1 MLRFP
6 LLGRFP
12 FAYAT
17 LVSMVL
23 CFGLST
29 ALVACKKPDSEADKQ
44 LDSVAISLGNEDVLQ
59 LGTSEHG
66 TGPVISGS
74 LQPEVRADLRAEVA
88 AMVIKVHKEN
98 GELVRKGDLLVSLDS
113 SVLRD
118 NLNSAEESMRA
129 AAQSLDGAERQ
140 YQRIKSLQAQGMV
153 SLQGLEESE
162 IKRNSAQSEFVASKA
177 RVAAAKQQLDR
188 TEVRAPFQGVV
199 SARKASAGD
208 TAQIGKELIQVIDPS
223 SMRFEGQVS
232 ADQMNILRV
241 GQRVNFRI
249 NGVAQSGDLL
259 GSRGTIKRIDGAAN
273 PVTRQVSVIVEI
285 NAKDRPPV
293 VGLFAE
299 GVVETSTKSALMISE
314 SSLRREGDKIYAWV
328 LDGNKIVKR
337 NIQLGDR
344 DTRLGE
350 WVVNSGLVA
359 GDKILRTTSSS
370 LKDGQIYTL
379 RADTG
384 TKVGP

>member
-1 MLRFP
+1 MSRSP
-6 LLGRFP
+6 RLGRFP
-12 FAYAT
+12 LANAT
-17 LVSMVL
+17 LFSVAL
-23 CFGLST
+23 CLGLSG
-29 ALVACKKPDSEADKQ
+29 ALIACKKLDSEADKK
-44 LDSVAISLGNEDVLQ
+44 LVAVAISLGNEDILQ
-59 LGTSEHG
+59 IGTLEHG

-74 LQPEVRADLRAEVA
+74 LQPEIRADLRAEVA

-129 AAQSLDGAERQ
+129 AAQSLDSAERQ
-140 YQRIKSLQAQGMV
+140 YQRMKSLQAQGMV
-153 SLQGLEESE
+153 SVQGLEESE
-162 IKRNSAQSEFVASKA
+162 IKRNSAQSEFVATKA

-208 TAQIGKELIQVIDPS
+208 TAQIGKELIQVIDPN

-232 ADQMNILRV
+232 ADQMSNLKV

-249 NGVAQSGDLL
+249 NGVKQSGDQL
-259 GSRGTIKRIDGAAN
+259 GNRGTIKRIDGAAN

-285 NAKDRPPV
+285 NGKDRPPV

-299 GVVETSTKSALMISE
+299 GVIETSIKSALMVSE
-314 SSLRREGDKIYAWV
+314 SSIRREGDKVFAWV

-344 DTRLGE
+344 DTRLGV
-350 WVVNSGLVA
+350 WVVTSGLLA

-370 LKDGQIYTL
+370 LKDGQTFTL
-379 RADTG
+379 RADTAA
-384 TKVGP
+384 KVGQ

>member
-1 MLRFP
+1 MLRSP
-6 LLGRFP
+6 RLGRFP
-12 FAYAT
+12 FAYST
-17 LVSMVL
+17 LFSVAL
-23 CFGLST
+23 CLGLSG
-29 ALVACKKPDSEADKQ
+29 ALVACKKPNSEADQK
-44 LDSVAISLGNEDVLQ
+44 LETVAISLGNEDVLQ
-59 LGTSEHG
+59 VGTSEHG

-74 LQPEVRADLRAEVA
+74 LQPEIRADLRAEVA

-162 IKRNSAQSEFVASKA
+162 NKRNSAQSEFVASKA

-232 ADQMNILRV
+232 ADQMNSLKV

-249 NGVAQSGDLL
+249 NGVAQSGDQL

-285 NAKDRPPV
+285 AGKDRPPV

-299 GVVETSTKSALMISE
+299 GVIETSTKSALMVSE
-314 SSLRREGDKIYAWV
+314 SSLRREGDKVFAWV

-337 NIQLGDR
+337 HVQLGDR

-350 WVVNSGLVA
+350 WVVSSGLVA
-359 GDKILRTTSSS
+359 GEKILRNTSSS
-370 LKDGQIYTL
+370 LKDGQPFTL
-379 RADTG
+379 RADTAA
-384 TKVGP
+384 KVGQ

>member
-1 MLRFP
+1 MLRSP
-6 LLGRFP
+6 RLGRFP
-12 FAYAT
+12 FAYST
-17 LVSMVL
+17 LFSVALSL
-23 CFGLST
+23 GLSG
-29 ALVACKKPDSEADKQ
+29 ALVACKKPNSEADQK
-44 LDSVAISLGNEDVLQ
+44 LEAVAISLGNEDVLQ
-59 LGTSEHG
+59 VGTSEHG

-74 LQPEVRADLRAEVA
+74 LQPEIRADLRAEVA

-98 GELVRKGDLLVSLDS
+98 GELVRKGDLLVSLDN

-162 IKRNSAQSEFVASKA
+162 NKRNSAQSEFVASKA

-232 ADQMNILRV
+232 ADQMSSLKV

-249 NGVAQSGDLL
+249 NGVAQSGDQL

-285 NAKDRPPV
+285 AGKDRPPV

-299 GVVETSTKSALMISE
+299 GVIETSTKSALMVSE
-314 SSLRREGDKIYAWV
+314 SSLRREGDKVFAWV

-337 NIQLGDR
+337 HVQLGDR

-350 WVVNSGLVA
+350 WVVSSGLVA
-359 GDKILRTTSSS
+359 GEKILRNTSSS
-370 LKDGQIYTL
+370 LKDGQPFTL
-379 RADTG
+379 RADTAA
-384 TKVGP
+384 KVGQ

>member
-1 MLRFP
+1 MLRSP
-6 LLGRFP
+6 RLGRFP
-12 FAYAT
+12 FAYST
-17 LVSMVL
+17 LFSVALSL
-23 CFGLST
+23 GLSG
-29 ALVACKKPDSEADKQ
+29 ALVACKKPNSEADQK
-44 LDSVAISLGNEDVLQ
+44 LETVAISLGNEDVLQ
-59 LGTSEHG
+59 VGTSEHG

-74 LQPEVRADLRAEVA
+74 LQPEIRADLRAEVA

-98 GELVRKGDLLVSLDS
+98 GELVRKGDLLVSLDN

-162 IKRNSAQSEFVASKA
+162 NKRNSAQSEFVASKA

-232 ADQMNILRV
+232 ADQMNSLKV

-249 NGVAQSGDLL
+249 NGVAQSGDQL

-285 NAKDRPPV
+285 AGKDRPPV

-299 GVVETSTKSALMISE
+299 GVIETSTKSALMVSE
-314 SSLRREGDKIYAWV
+314 SSLRREGDKVFAWV

-337 NIQLGDR
+337 HVQLGDR

-350 WVVNSGLVA
+350 WVVSSGLVA
-359 GDKILRTTSSS
+359 GEKILRNTSSS
-370 LKDGQIYTL
+370 LKDGQPFTL
-379 RADTG
+379 RADTAA
-384 TKVGP
+384 KVGQ

>member
-1 MLRFP
+1 MLRSP
-6 LLGRFP
+6 RLGRFP
-12 FAYAT
+12 FAYST
-17 LVSMVL
+17 LFSVALSL
-23 CFGLST
+23 GLSG
-29 ALVACKKPDSEADKQ
+29 ALVACKKPNSEADQK
-44 LDSVAISLGNEDVLQ
+44 LETVAISLGNEDVLQ
-59 LGTSEHG
+59 VGTSEHG

-74 LQPEVRADLRAEVA
+74 LQPEIRADLRAEVA

-98 GELVRKGDLLVSLDS
+98 GELVRKGDLLVSLDN

-162 IKRNSAQSEFVASKA
+162 NKRNSAQSEFVASKA

-232 ADQMNILRV
+232 ADQMSSLKV

-249 NGVAQSGDLL
+249 NGVAQSGDQL

-285 NAKDRPPV
+285 AGKDRPPV

-299 GVVETSTKSALMISE
+299 GVIETSTKSALMVSE
-314 SSLRREGDKIYAWV
+314 SSLRREGDKVFAWV

-337 NIQLGDR
+337 HVQLGDR

-350 WVVNSGLVA
+350 WVVSSGLVA
-359 GDKILRTTSSS
+359 GEKILRNTSSS
-370 LKDGQIYTL
+370 LKDGQPFTL
-379 RADTG
+379 RADTAA
-384 TKVGP
+384 KVGQ

>member
-1 MLRFP
+1 MLRSP
-6 LLGRFP
+6 RLGRFP
-12 FAYAT
+12 FAYST
-17 LVSMVL
+17 LFSVALSL
-23 CFGLST
+23 GLSG
-29 ALVACKKPDSEADKQ
+29 ALVACKKPNSEADQK
-44 LDSVAISLGNEDVLQ
+44 LETVAISLGNEDVLQ
-59 LGTSEHG
+59 VGTSEHG

-74 LQPEVRADLRAEVA
+74 LQPEIRADLRAEVA

-98 GELVRKGDLLVSLDS
+98 GELVRKGDLLVSLDN

-162 IKRNSAQSEFVASKA
+162 NKRNSAQSEFVASKA

-232 ADQMNILRV
+232 ADQMSSLKV

-249 NGVAQSGDLL
+249 NGVAQSGEQL

-285 NAKDRPPV
+285 AGKDRPPV

-299 GVVETSTKSALMISE
+299 GVIETSTKSALMVSE
-314 SSLRREGDKIYAWV
+314 SSLRREGDKVFAWV

-337 NIQLGDR
+337 HVQLGDR

-350 WVVNSGLVA
+350 WVVSSGLVA
-359 GDKILRTTSSS
+359 GEKILRNTSSS
-370 LKDGQIYTL
+370 LKDGQPFTL
-379 RADTG
+379 RADTAA
-384 TKVGP
+384 KVGQ

>member
-1 MLRFP
+1 MLRSP
-6 LLGRFP
+6 RLGRFP
-12 FAYAT
+12 FAYST
-17 LVSMVL
+17 LFSVAL
-23 CFGLST
+23 CLGLSG
-29 ALVACKKPDSEADKQ
+29 ALVACKKPNSEADQK
-44 LDSVAISLGNEDVLQ
+44 LETVAISLGNEDVLQ
-59 LGTSEHG
+59 VGTSEHG

-74 LQPEVRADLRAEVA
+74 LQPEIRADLRAEVA

-162 IKRNSAQSEFVASKA
+162 NKRNSAQSEFVASKA

-232 ADQMNILRV
+232 ADQMSSLKV

-249 NGVAQSGDLL
+249 NGVAQTGDQL

-285 NAKDRPPV
+285 AGKDRPPV

-299 GVVETSTKSALMISE
+299 GVIETSTKSALMVSE
-314 SSLRREGDKIYAWV
+314 SSLRREGDKVFAWV

-337 NIQLGDR
+337 NVLLGDR

-350 WVVNSGLVA
+350 WVVSSGLVA
-359 GDKILRTTSSS
+359 GEKILRNTSSS
-370 LKDGQIYTL
+370 LKDGQPFTL
-379 RADTG
+379 RADTAA
-384 TKVGP
+384 KVGQ

>member
-1 MLRFP
+1 
-6 LLGRFP
+6 
-12 FAYAT
+12 
-17 LVSMVL
+17 
-23 CFGLST
+23 
-29 ALVACKKPDSEADKQ
+29 
-44 LDSVAISLGNEDVLQ
+44 
-59 LGTSEHG
+59 
-66 TGPVISGS
+66 
-74 LQPEVRADLRAEVA
+74 
-88 AMVIKVHKEN
+88 MVIKVHKEN

-162 IKRNSAQSEFVASKA
+162 NKRNSAQSEFVASKA

-232 ADQMNILRV
+232 ADQMNSLKV

-249 NGVAQSGDLL
+249 NGVAQSGDQL

-285 NAKDRPPV
+285 AGKDRPPV

-299 GVVETSTKSALMISE
+299 GVIETSTKSVLMVSE
-314 SSLRREGDKIYAWV
+314 NSLRREGDKVFAWV

-337 NIQLGDR
+337 NVQLGDR

-350 WVVNSGLVA
+350 WVVSSGLVA
-359 GDKILRTTSSS
+359 GEKILRNTSSS
-370 LKDGQIYTL
+370 LKDGQPFTL
-379 RADTG
+379 RADTAA
-384 TKVGP
+384 KVGQ

>member
-1 MLRFP
+1 MLRSP
-6 LLGRFP
+6 RLGRFP
-12 FAYAT
+12 FADAT
-17 LVSMVL
+17 LFSVAL
-23 CFGLST
+23 CLGLSG
-29 ALVACKKPDSEADKQ
+29 ALVACKKPNSEADQK
-44 LDSVAISLGNEDVLQ
+44 LETVAISLGNEDVLQ
-59 LGTSEHG
+59 VGTSEHG

-74 LQPEVRADLRAEVA
+74 LQPEIRADLRAEVA

-162 IKRNSAQSEFVASKA
+162 NKRNSAQSEFVASKA

-232 ADQMNILRV
+232 ADQMNSLKV

-249 NGVAQSGDLL
+249 NGVAQSGDQL

-285 NAKDRPPV
+285 AGKDRPPV

-299 GVVETSTKSALMISE
+299 GVIETSTKSVLMVSE
-314 SSLRREGDKIYAWV
+314 NSLRREGDKVFAWV

-337 NIQLGDR
+337 NVQLGDR

-350 WVVNSGLVA
+350 WVVSSGLVA
-359 GDKILRTTSSS
+359 GEKILRNTSSS
-370 LKDGQIYTL
+370 LKDGQPFTL
-379 RADTG
+379 RADTAA
-384 TKVGP
+384 KVGQ

>member
-1 MLRFP
+1 MLRSP
-6 LLGRFP
+6 RLGRFP
-12 FAYAT
+12 FAYST
-17 LVSMVL
+17 LFSVAL
-23 CFGLST
+23 CLGLSG
-29 ALVACKKPDSEADKQ
+29 ALVACKKPNSEADQK
-44 LDSVAISLGNEDVLQ
+44 LETVAISLGSEDVLQ
-59 LGTSEHG
+59 VGTSEHG

-74 LQPEVRADLRAEVA
+74 LQPEIRADLRAEVA

-162 IKRNSAQSEFVASKA
+162 NKRNSAQSEFVASKA

-232 ADQMNILRV
+232 ADQMSSLKV

-249 NGVAQSGDLL
+249 NGVAQSGDQL

-285 NAKDRPPV
+285 AGKDRPPV

-299 GVVETSTKSALMISE
+299 GVIETSTKSALMVSE
-314 SSLRREGDKIYAWV
+314 SSLRREGDKVFAWV

-337 NIQLGDR
+337 NVQLGDR

-350 WVVNSGLVA
+350 WVVSSGLVA
-359 GDKILRTTSSS
+359 GEKILRNTSSS
-370 LKDGQIYTL
+370 LKDGQPFTL
-379 RADTG
+379 RADTAA
-384 TKVGP
+384 KVGQ

>member
-1 MLRFP
+1 MSRSPSLD
-6 LLGRFP
+6 RFP
-12 FAYAT
+12 FAYST
-17 LVSMVL
+17 LFSVALSL
-23 CFGLST
+23 GLSG
-29 ALVACKKPDSEADKQ
+29 ALVACKKPNSEADQK
-44 LDSVAISLGNEDVLQ
+44 LEAVAISLGNEDVLQ
-59 LGTSEHG
+59 VGTSEHG

-74 LQPEVRADLRAEVA
+74 LQPEIRADLRAEVA

-98 GELVRKGDLLVSLDS
+98 GELVRKGDLLVSLDN

-162 IKRNSAQSEFVASKA
+162 NKRNSAQSEFVASKA

-232 ADQMNILRV
+232 ADQMSSLKV

-249 NGVAQSGDLL
+249 NGVAQSGDQL

-285 NAKDRPPV
+285 AGKDRPPV

-299 GVVETSTKSALMISE
+299 GVIETSTKSALMVSE
-314 SSLRREGDKIYAWV
+314 SSLRREGDKVFAWV

-337 NIQLGDR
+337 HVQLGDR

-350 WVVNSGLVA
+350 WVVSSGLVA
-359 GDKILRTTSSS
+359 GEKILRNTSSS
-370 LKDGQIYTL
+370 LKDGQPFTL
-379 RADTG
+379 RADTAA
-384 TKVGP
+384 KVGQ

>member
-1 MLRFP
+1 MLRSP
-6 LLGRFP
+6 RLGRFP
-12 FAYAT
+12 FAYST
-17 LVSMVL
+17 LFSVAL
-23 CFGLST
+23 CLGLSG
-29 ALVACKKPDSEADKQ
+29 ALVACKKPNSEADQK
-44 LDSVAISLGNEDVLQ
+44 LEAVAISLGNEDVLQ
-59 LGTSEHG
+59 VGTSEHG

-74 LQPEVRADLRAEVA
+74 LQPEIRADLRAEVA

-98 GELVRKGDLLVSLDS
+98 GELVRKGDLLVSLDN

-162 IKRNSAQSEFVASKA
+162 NKRNSAQSEFVASKA

-232 ADQMNILRV
+232 ADQMNSLKV

-249 NGVAQSGDLL
+249 NGVAQSGDQL

-285 NAKDRPPV
+285 AGKDRPPV

-299 GVVETSTKSALMISE
+299 GVIETSTKSALMVSE
-314 SSLRREGDKIYAWV
+314 SSLRREGDKVFAWV

-337 NIQLGDR
+337 HVQLGDR

-350 WVVNSGLVA
+350 WVVSSGLVA
-359 GDKILRTTSSS
+359 GEKILRNTSSS
-370 LKDGQIYTL
+370 LKDGQPFTL
-379 RADTG
+379 RADTAA
-384 TKVGP
+384 KVGQ

>member
-1 MLRFP
+1 MSRSP
-6 LLGRFP
+6 RLGRFP
-12 FAYAT
+12 LANAT
-17 LVSMVL
+17 LFSVAL
-23 CFGLST
+23 CLGLSG
-29 ALVACKKPDSEADKQ
+29 ALIACKKLDSEADKK
-44 LDSVAISLGNEDVLQ
+44 LVAVAISLGNEDILQ
-59 LGTSEHG
+59 IGTLEHG

-74 LQPEVRADLRAEVA
+74 LQPEIRADLRAEVA

-129 AAQSLDGAERQ
+129 AAQSLDSAERQ
-140 YQRIKSLQAQGMV
+140 YQRMKSLQAQGMV
-153 SLQGLEESE
+153 SVQGLEESE
-162 IKRNSAQSEFVASKA
+162 IKRNSAQSEFVATKA

-232 ADQMNILRV
+232 ADQMSNLKV

-249 NGVAQSGDLL
+249 NGVKQSGDQL
-259 GSRGTIKRIDGAAN
+259 GNRGTIKRIDGAAN

-285 NAKDRPPV
+285 NGKDRPPV

-299 GVVETSTKSALMISE
+299 GVIETSIKSALMVSE
-314 SSLRREGDKIYAWV
+314 SSIRREGDKVFAWV

-344 DTRLGE
+344 DTRLGV
-350 WVVNSGLVA
+350 WVVTSGLLA

-370 LKDGQIYTL
+370 LKDGQTFTL
-379 RADTG
+379 RADTAA
-384 TKVGP
+384 KVGQ

>member
-1 MLRFP
+1 MSRSP
-6 LLGRFP
+6 RLGRFP
-12 FAYAT
+12 FSNAT
-17 LVSMVL
+17 LFSVTL
-23 CFGLST
+23 CLGLSG
-29 ALVACKKPDSEADKQ
+29 ALIACKKPDSEADKK
-44 LDSVAISLGNEDVLQ
+44 LDAVAISLGNEDILQ
-59 LGTSEHG
+59 IGALEHG

-74 LQPEVRADLRAEVA
+74 LQPEIRADLRAEVA

-129 AAQSLDGAERQ
+129 AAQSLDSAERQ
-140 YQRIKSLQAQGMV
+140 YQRMKSLQAQGMV
-153 SLQGLEESE
+153 SVQGLEESE

-208 TAQIGKELIQVIDPS
+208 TAQIGKELIQVIDPN

-232 ADQMNILRV
+232 ADQMSNLKV

-249 NGVAQSGDLL
+249 NGVAQSGDQL
-259 GSRGTIKRIDGAAN
+259 GNRGTIKRIDGAAN

-285 NAKDRPPV
+285 NGKDRPPV

-299 GVVETSTKSALMISE
+299 GVIETSIKSALMVSE
-314 SSLRREGDKIYAWV
+314 SSIRREGDKVFAWV

-344 DTRLGE
+344 DTRLGV
-350 WVVNSGLVA
+350 WVVTSGLLA

-370 LKDGQIYTL
+370 LKDGQTFTL
-379 RADTG
+379 RADTAA
-384 TKVGP
+384 KVGQ

>member
-1 MLRFP
+1 MLRSP
-6 LLGRFP
+6 RLGRFP
-12 FAYAT
+12 FAYST
-17 LVSMVL
+17 LFSVALSL
-23 CFGLST
+23 GLSG
-29 ALVACKKPDSEADKQ
+29 ALVACKKPNSEADQK
-44 LDSVAISLGNEDVLQ
+44 LETVAISLGNEDVLQ
-59 LGTSEHG
+59 VGTSEHG

-74 LQPEVRADLRAEVA
+74 LQPEIRADLRAEVA

-98 GELVRKGDLLVSLDS
+98 GELVRKGDLLVSLDN

-162 IKRNSAQSEFVASKA
+162 NKRNSAQSEFVASKA

-232 ADQMNILRV
+232 ADQMSSLKV

-249 NGVAQSGDLL
+249 NGVAQSGDQL

-285 NAKDRPPV
+285 AGKDRPPV

-299 GVVETSTKSALMISE
+299 GVIETSTKSALMVSE
-314 SSLRREGDKIYAWV
+314 SSLRREGDKVFAWV

-350 WVVNSGLVA
+350 WVVSSGLAA

-370 LKDGQIYTL
+370 LKDGQTFTL
-379 RADTG
+379 RADTAA
-384 TKVGP
+384 KVGQ

>member
-1 MLRFP
+1 MLRSP
-6 LLGRFP
+6 RLGRFP
-12 FAYAT
+12 FADAT
-17 LVSMVL
+17 LFSVAL
-23 CFGLST
+23 CLGLSG
-29 ALVACKKPDSEADKQ
+29 ALVACKKPNSEADQK
-44 LDSVAISLGNEDVLQ
+44 LETVAISLGSEDVLQ
-59 LGTSEHG
+59 VGTSEHG

-74 LQPEVRADLRAEVA
+74 LQPEIRADLRAEVA

-162 IKRNSAQSEFVASKA
+162 NKRNSAQSEFVASKA

-232 ADQMNILRV
+232 ADQMNSLKV

-249 NGVAQSGDLL
+249 NGVAQSGDQL

-285 NAKDRPPV
+285 AGKDRPPV

-299 GVVETSTKSALMISE
+299 GVIETSTKSVLMVSE
-314 SSLRREGDKIYAWV
+314 NSLLREGDKVFAWV

-337 NIQLGDR
+337 HVQLGDR

-350 WVVNSGLVA
+350 WVVSSGLVA
-359 GDKILRTTSSS
+359 GEKILRNTSSS
-370 LKDGQIYTL
+370 LKDGQPFTL
-379 RADTG
+379 RADTAA
-384 TKVGP
+384 KVGQ

>member
-1 MLRFP
+1 MLRSP
-6 LLGRFP
+6 SLGRFP
-12 FAYAT
+12 VAFSTHFSIAIC
-17 LVSMVL
+17 LVIGS
-23 CFGLST
+23 
-29 ALVACKKPDSEADKQ
+29 ALVACKKPDVEANKTAE
-44 LDSVAISLGNEDVLQ
+44 SVALSLGSEDIFQ

-74 LQPEVRADLRAEVA
+74 LQPEIRADLRAEVA

-98 GELVRKGDLLVSLDS
+98 GEPVRKGDLLVSLDG

-118 NLNSAEESMRA
+118 NLNSAEESLRA

-140 YQRIKSLQAQGMV
+140 FQRIKSLQAQGMV
-153 SLQGLEESE
+153 SMQGLEESE
-162 IKRNSAQSEFVASKA
+162 NKRNSAQSEFVASKA

-232 ADQMNILRV
+232 ADQMSILKV
-241 GQRVNFRI
+241 GQRVTFRI
-249 NGVAQSGDLL
+249 NGVAQTGDQL
-259 GSRGTIKRIDGAAN
+259 GSSGRIKRIDGAAN
-273 PVTRQVSVIVEI
+273 PITRQVSVIVEI
-285 NAKDRPPV
+285 SGKDSPPV
-293 VGLFAE
+293 AGLFAE
-299 GVVETSTKSALMISE
+299 GVIETSTQSALMIPE
-314 SSLRREGDKIYAWV
+314 SCLRREGDKVFAWV

-337 NIQLGDR
+337 SIQLGDR

-359 GDKILRTTSSS
+359 GEKILRTTSSS
-370 LKDGQIYTL
+370 LKDGQSFTL

-384 TKVGP
+384 VKVGQ

>member
-1 MLRFP
+1 MLRSP
-6 LLGRFP
+6 SLGRFP
-12 FAYAT
+12 VAFSTHFSIAIC
-17 LVSMVL
+17 LVIGS
-23 CFGLST
+23 
-29 ALVACKKPDSEADKQ
+29 ALVACKKPDVEANKIAE
-44 LDSVAISLGNEDVLQ
+44 SVALSLGSEDNFQ

-74 LQPEVRADLRAEVA
+74 LQPEIRADLRAEVA

-98 GELVRKGDLLVSLDS
+98 GEPVRKGDLLVSLDG

-118 NLNSAEESMRA
+118 NLNSAEESLRA

-140 YQRIKSLQAQGMV
+140 FQRIKSLQAQGMV
-153 SLQGLEESE
+153 SMQGLEESE
-162 IKRNSAQSEFVASKA
+162 NKRNSAQSEFVASKA
-177 RVAAAKQQLDR
+177 RVAGAKQQLDR

-232 ADQMNILRV
+232 ADQMSILKV
-241 GQRVNFRI
+241 GQRVTFRI
-249 NGVAQSGDLL
+249 NGVAQTGDQL
-259 GSRGTIKRIDGAAN
+259 GSSGRIKRIDGAAN
-273 PVTRQVSVIVEI
+273 PITRQVSVIVEI
-285 NAKDRPPV
+285 SGKDRPPV
-293 VGLFAE
+293 AGLFAE
-299 GVVETSTKSALMISE
+299 GVIETSTQSALMIPE
-314 SSLRREGDKIYAWV
+314 SCLRREGDKVFAWV

-337 NIQLGDR
+337 SIQLGDR

-359 GDKILRTTSSS
+359 GEKILRTTSSS
-370 LKDGQIYTL
+370 LKDGQSFTL

-384 TKVGP
+384 VKVGQ

>member
-1 MLRFP
+1 MLRSP
-6 LLGRFP
+6 RLGRFP
-12 FAYAT
+12 FAYST
-17 LVSMVL
+17 LFSVALSL
-23 CFGLST
+23 GLSG
-29 ALVACKKPDSEADKQ
+29 ALVACKKPNSEADQK
-44 LDSVAISLGNEDVLQ
+44 LEVVAISLGNEDVLQ
-59 LGTSEHG
+59 VGTSEHG

-74 LQPEVRADLRAEVA
+74 LQPEIRADLRAEVA

-98 GELVRKGDLLVSLDS
+98 GELVRKGDLLVSLDN

-162 IKRNSAQSEFVASKA
+162 NKRNSAQSEFVASKA

-232 ADQMNILRV
+232 ADQMSSLKV

-249 NGVAQSGDLL
+249 NGVAQSGDQL

-285 NAKDRPPV
+285 AGKDRPPV

-299 GVVETSTKSALMISE
+299 GVIETSTKSALMVSE
-314 SSLRREGDKIYAWV
+314 SSLRREGDKVFAWV

-337 NIQLGDR
+337 HVQLGDR

-350 WVVNSGLVA
+350 WVVSSGLVA
-359 GDKILRTTSSS
+359 GEKILRNTSSS
-370 LKDGQIYTL
+370 LKDGQPFTL
-379 RADTG
+379 RADTAA
-384 TKVGP
+384 KVGQ

>member
-1 MLRFP
+1 MLRSP
-6 LLGRFP
+6 RLGRFP
-12 FAYAT
+12 FAYST
-17 LVSMVL
+17 LFSVALSL
-23 CFGLST
+23 GLSG
-29 ALVACKKPDSEADKQ
+29 ALVACKKPNSEADQK
-44 LDSVAISLGNEDVLQ
+44 LETVAISLGNEDVLQ
-59 LGTSEHG
+59 VGTSEHG

-74 LQPEVRADLRAEVA
+74 LQPEIRADLRAEVA

-98 GELVRKGDLLVSLDS
+98 GELVRKGDLLVSLDN

-162 IKRNSAQSEFVASKA
+162 NKRNSAQSEFVASKA

-232 ADQMNILRV
+232 ADQMSSLKV

-249 NGVAQSGDLL
+249 NGVAQSGDQL
-259 GSRGTIKRIDGAAN
+259 GSRGTIKRLDGAAN

-285 NAKDRPPV
+285 AGKDRPPV

-299 GVVETSTKSALMISE
+299 GVIETSTKSALMVSE
-314 SSLRREGDKIYAWV
+314 SSLRREGDKVFAWV

-337 NIQLGDR
+337 HVQLGDR

-350 WVVNSGLVA
+350 WVVSSGLVA
-359 GDKILRTTSSS
+359 GEKILRNTSSS
-370 LKDGQIYTL
+370 LKDGQPFTL
-379 RADTG
+379 RADTAA
-384 TKVGP
+384 KVGQ

>member
-1 MLRFP
+1 MSRSP
-6 LLGRFP
+6 RLGRFP
-12 FAYAT
+12 LANAT
-17 LVSMVL
+17 LFSVAL
-23 CFGLST
+23 CLGLSG
-29 ALVACKKPDSEADKQ
+29 ALIACKKPDSEADKK
-44 LDSVAISLGNEDVLQ
+44 LEAVAISLGNEDILQ
-59 LGTSEHG
+59 IGTLEHG

-74 LQPEVRADLRAEVA
+74 LQPEIRADLRAEVA

-129 AAQSLDGAERQ
+129 AAQSLDSAERQ
-140 YQRIKSLQAQGMV
+140 YQRMKSLQTQGMV
-153 SLQGLEESE
+153 SVQGLEESE
-162 IKRNSAQSEFVASKA
+162 IKRNSAQSEFVATKA

-232 ADQMNILRV
+232 ADQMSNLKV

-249 NGVAQSGDLL
+249 NGVAQSGDQL
-259 GSRGTIKRIDGAAN
+259 GNRGTIKRIDGAAN

-285 NAKDRPPV
+285 NGKDRPPV

-299 GVVETSTKSALMISE
+299 GVIETSIKSALMVSE
-314 SSLRREGDKIYAWV
+314 SSIRREGDKVFAWV

-344 DTRLGE
+344 DTRLGV
-350 WVVNSGLVA
+350 WVVTSGLLA

-370 LKDGQIYTL
+370 LKDGQTFTL
-379 RADTG
+379 RADTAA
-384 TKVGP
+384 KVGQ

>member
-1 MLRFP
+1 MLRSP
-6 LLGRFP
+6 RLGRFP
-12 FAYAT
+12 FAYST
-17 LVSMVL
+17 LFSVALSL
-23 CFGLST
+23 GLSG
-29 ALVACKKPDSEADKQ
+29 ALVACKKPNSEADQK
-44 LDSVAISLGNEDVLQ
+44 LEAVAISLGNEDVLQ
-59 LGTSEHG
+59 VGTSEHG

-74 LQPEVRADLRAEVA
+74 LQPEIRADLRAEVA

-98 GELVRKGDLLVSLDS
+98 GELVRKGDLLVSLDN

-162 IKRNSAQSEFVASKA
+162 NKRNSVQSEFVASKA

-232 ADQMNILRV
+232 ADQMSSLKV

-249 NGVAQSGDLL
+249 NGVAQSGDQL

-285 NAKDRPPV
+285 AGKDRPPV

-299 GVVETSTKSALMISE
+299 GVIETSTKSALMVSE
-314 SSLRREGDKIYAWV
+314 SSLRREGDKVFAWV

-337 NIQLGDR
+337 HVQLGDR

-350 WVVNSGLVA
+350 WVVSSGLVA
-359 GDKILRTTSSS
+359 GEKILRNTSSS
-370 LKDGQIYTL
+370 LKDGQPFTM
-379 RADTG
+379 RADTAA
-384 TKVGP
+384 KVGQ